1 MTIKKIRTIIIYYIV
16 WIFYFGIRVDAFDMK
31 RIESR
36 NNPTIKNM
44 NTLRDKRERESN
56 RRFYFEG
63 VHLLEEYLRAGKT
76 PSCIFVREDVLDR
89 YSELIDSAGCEI
101 IEVTD
106 SVYEKLTE
114 EKAPQGIFTVS
125 DFLDNVRFVT
135 DSDFAKD
142 IDGNSVM
149 LVDMQDNGNVGTV
162 VRTAAAM
169 DCDVILCGKCAD
181 VYSPKTVRATMG
193 ALFTNRV
200 YVCADASLA
209 VKSLQKNGKRIL
221 ASALD
226 ENAVRL
232 GGFSV
237 EKGDCFAVG
246 NEGQGLSDEFI
257 SLCDMTVYIPMSKK
271 TESLN
276 AASAASMLMWEAKR
290 SER

>member
-1 MTIKKIRTIIIYYIV
+1 
-16 WIFYFGIRVDAFDMK
+16 MK

-44 NTLRDKRERESN
+44 TALRDKRERELS
-56 RRFYFEG
+56 RCFYFEG
-63 VHLLEEYLRAGKT
+63 VHLLEEYLRSGKV
-76 PSCIFVREDVLDR
+76 PKCIFVRDDVIDR
-89 YSELIDSAGCEI
+89 YARLINGAGCEVI
-101 IEVTD
+101 GVTE

-125 DFLDNVRFVT
+125 DFLDNVCFA
-135 DSDFAKD
+135 DNGDFAKN
-142 IDGNSVM
+142 INGGSVM

-162 VRTAAAM
+162 IRTAAAM
-169 DCDVILCGKCAD
+169 DHTVILCGRCAD

-193 ALFTNRV
+193 ALFTNDI
-200 YVCADASLA
+200 YICPDPMSA
-209 VKSLQKNGKRIL
+209 VAAMQKNGRRVL

-226 ENAVRL
+226 DKAVKL
-232 GGFSV
+232 GGFAVQS
-237 EKGDCFAVG
+237 GDCFAVG

-257 SLCDMTVYIPMSKK
+257 SKCDMTVYIPMSQR

-290 SER
+290 SD